1 MSRLS
6 RPLTFAMLVLA
17 LTACEAVPNLNV
29 PGQTL
34 RGEVSGNITAKT
46 KIAVTDQVPLDFS
59 DAAVIPV
66 SNRQFS
72 YALPDNKANVFLA
85 AFEDE
90 NGNNRWD
97 PGEAI
102 TSDPNSCAGC
112 SYLRVSR
119 VGTNWTVTEQTAS
132 GPKSATLTDSTI
144 TFKA

>member
-17 LTACEAVPNLNV
+17 LTACDGVPNLNA

-34 RGEVSGNITAKT
+34 RGEVSGKITAKT

-59 DAAVIPV
+59 QATILPV

-72 YALPDNKANVFLA
+72 YTLPDNKANVFLA

-97 PGEAI
+97 EGEAI
-102 TSDPNSCAGC
+102 TSDPNSCSGC
-112 SYLRVSR
+112 SYLRVTR
-119 VGTNWTVTEQTAS
+119 VGSSWTVTEQTAS

-144 TFKA
+144 AFNA